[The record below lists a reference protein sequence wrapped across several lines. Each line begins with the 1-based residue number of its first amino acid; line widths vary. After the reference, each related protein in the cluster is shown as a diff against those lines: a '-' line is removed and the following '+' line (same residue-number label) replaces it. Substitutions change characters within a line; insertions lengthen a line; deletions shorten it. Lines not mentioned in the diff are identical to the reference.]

1 MKSKNIFPILGMN
14 TVSDTARQNG
24 NYVRL
29 AQNVN
34 INPNGTVELR
44 AGVNKVSD
52 TPIKDLWQSPLHK
65 DVFGR
70 VGDDWVLV
78 NPANWSFKVL
88 ANVGNAP
95 IYHTL
100 VNNRVVVS
108 GKNGLFEYDGQK
120 AIPLTIATPA
130 PPIATGQN
138 DTITMGDEITG
149 LDSHTHKARTRV
161 IAISYSVGDK
171 EGGLSST
178 VKVDADTVQITLP
191 MVVDDWITGVNVYTT
206 EPGGAELKLLTR
218 LPKDTVQYTFDAGA
232 VLGRPATNQHLSPMK
247 SGQWLRLWRGRLLV
261 VRSNVIYF
269 SQPLNYHLTDDRFD
283 YIAMPQRITFL
294 EVVDGGIW
302 VGQRTSVAFLVGTN
316 LDEISIIHKAVQA
329 PVVGS
334 SVLMSAQNVGELSG
348 GGNFVALWLSE
359 NGYCIGTADGSVVE
373 YHAGIINDITGVGN
387 TAVLG
392 QRVVSTLGQ

>member
-1 MKSKNIFPILGMN
+1 MKSKNLFPILGMN
-14 TVSDTARQNG
+14 TVSDTARQHG

-29 AQNVN
+29 AQNIN

-44 AGVNKVSD
+44 AGVDKVSD

-70 VGDDWVLV
+70 VGDEWVLV
-78 NPANWSFKVL
+78 NPMNWSVKVL
-88 ANVGNAP
+88 GRIGNAP
-95 IYHTL
+95 IYHAL
-100 VNNRVVVS
+100 VNNRVVVA

-120 AIPLTIATPA
+120 AIPLTIPTPA
-130 PPIATGQN
+130 PPMATGEN
-138 DTITMGDEITG
+138 DMVVMSDEITG
-149 LDSHTHKARTRV
+149 LDSHTHKARTRL
-161 IAISYSVGDK
+161 IAISYTVGDK

-191 MVVDDWITGVNVYTT
+191 MVVDDWVTGVNVYTT
-206 EPGGAELKLLTR
+206 EQGGTELKLLTR
-218 LPKDTVQYTFDAGA
+218 LPKDTVQYTFDTGA

-269 SQPLNYHLTDDRFD
+269 SQALNYHLTDERFD

-294 EVVDGGIW
+294 EVVDNGIW
-302 VGQRTSVAFLVGTN
+302 VGQMTGVAFLAGVDI
-316 LDEISIIHKAVQA
+316 DEMSITHKAVLP

-334 SVLMSAQNVGELSG
+334 STLMPAQTVGELAG
-348 GGNFVALWLSE
+348 GGNAVALWLSE

-373 YHAGIINDITGVGN
+373 YHAGIMDGIAGVGN
-387 TAVLG
+387 TALVG
-392 QRVVSTLGQ
+392 QRVVSVVS